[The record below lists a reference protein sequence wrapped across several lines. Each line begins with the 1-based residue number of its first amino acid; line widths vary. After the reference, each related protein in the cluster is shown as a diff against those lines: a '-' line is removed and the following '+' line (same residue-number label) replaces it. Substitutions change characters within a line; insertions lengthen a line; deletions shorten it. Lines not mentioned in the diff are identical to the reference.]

1 MWWCGCA
8 CGGHTPV
15 GRWLLRGIFF
25 RNSVE
30 ARRGSFVTS
39 VCGDDEWTVVPL
51 LVGEELFGQLL
62 EDIELLDELGS
73 ELDLQA
79 VHDGELTP
87 VFFGSGMNNFGVQLF
102 LAG

>member
-1 MWWCGCA
+1 MVLSW
-8 CGGHTPV
+8 T
-15 GRWLLRGIFF
+15 GID
-25 RNSVE
+25 
-30 ARRGSFVTS
+30 T
-39 VCGDDEWTVVPL
+39 L

-73 ELDLQA
+73 ELDIQA